1 MQLDDLKYWNDVFHS
16 KFPKYKDQLDAILD
30 HLPLVIISVK
40 SHTSHV
46 FSNLQNCLITI
57 NCVTFPLVESMNT
70 SLLANQKLV
79 FCDLQVGASS
89 NHVGEQK
96 ENFPCRKM
104 YVGVDITFHSIFN
117 GTWLLLFVE
126 IYGFYF
132 I

>member
-1 MQLDDLKYWNDVFHS
+1 MQLDDLKFWNDVFHS

-30 HLPLVIISVK
+30 HLPLVIISVN
-40 SHTSHV
+40 SHISHV

-70 SLLANQKLV
+70 SLLANRKLV

-96 ENFPCRKM
+96 EKCMWGLISHFIQFLMALGYFCLLRYMDFILFKFPL
-104 YVGVDITFHSIFN
+104 T
-117 GTWLLLFVE
+117 
-126 IYGFYF
+126 
-132 I
+132 